1 MKVAL
6 NMKLQCQHITSS
18 PKDAGT
24 SKDGKLQARRDQE
37 RLSPSKEKKGGKT
50 KQNKTTTAVELQMNF
65 KRCLILPS
73 KT

>member
-50 KQNKTTTAVELQMNF
+50 KQNNNSSRAANEL
-65 KRCLILPS
+65 
-73 KT
+73 